1 MRVISPQQ
9 QINRLLLVIHHRNIH
24 ELASLRFLNLNLEW
38 QNIKKGRKTYEDLFF
53 FLSFFSLIN
62 HHHAV
67 GYTVVSIDAVVLI
80 AAATIIAIRGQKNI
94 RLTFK

>member
-1 MRVISPQQ
+1 MKI
-9 QINRLLLVIHHRNIH
+9 
-24 ELASLRFLNLNLEW
+24 
-38 QNIKKGRKTYEDLFF
+38 YFF
-53 FLSFFSLIN
+53 FLSFFYLIN

>member
-1 MRVISPQQ
+1 MKI
-9 QINRLLLVIHHRNIH
+9 
-24 ELASLRFLNLNLEW
+24 
-38 QNIKKGRKTYEDLFF
+38 FF

-80 AAATIIAIRGQKNI
+80 AAATIIAIRGQKTLDWHLSKVIVSGMYNYNFEGI
-94 RLTFK
+94 N

>member
-9 QINRLLLVIHHRNIH
+9 QINRLLLVIHHGNIH

-53 FLSFFSLIN
+53 FFFHFLIK

-80 AAATIIAIRGQKNI
+80 AAATIIAIHGQKNI

>member
-1 MRVISPQQ
+1 MKI
-9 QINRLLLVIHHRNIH
+9 
-24 ELASLRFLNLNLEW
+24 
-38 QNIKKGRKTYEDLFF
+38 YFF

-67 GYTVVSIDAVVLI
+67 GYTVISIDAVVLI